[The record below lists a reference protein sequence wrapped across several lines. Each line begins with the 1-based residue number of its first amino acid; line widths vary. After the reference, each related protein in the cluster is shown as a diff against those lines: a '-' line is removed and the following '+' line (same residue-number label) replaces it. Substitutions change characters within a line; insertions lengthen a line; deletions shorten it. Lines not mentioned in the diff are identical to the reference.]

1 MTRLE
6 SFKNRSGHDL
16 FLYCIGRAGGHVL
29 RQLHDI
35 IIIVGAL
42 TSLLTWSDATEG
54 DERGPAGEETSPV
67 GDSSEFSH
75 RTSLSSAISSAEDIS
90 PQVSSGWS
98 W

>member
-1 MTRLE
+1 M
-6 SFKNRSGHDL
+6 H
-16 FLYCIGRAGGHVL
+16 CIHLLV
-29 RQLHDI
+29 
-35 IIIVGAL
+35 IIVGAL

-75 RTSLSSAISSAEDIS
+75 RTSSNAISSAEDIS